1 VLHLSQYRGL
11 SVEAHQQVWKT
22 FLDGMTKAEDFTEE
36 QINALAEIEL
46 NGRQIKNILKTAQL
60 LVIDKDASLE
70 FEDVQIVTRL
80 RAAHA
85 CIPLKGR

>member
-1 VLHLSQYRGL
+1 VLHLSLQYSGL
-11 SVEAHQQVWKT
+11 SVEARRQVWKT

-60 LVIDKDASLE
+60 LVIDKMHRWSLR
-70 FEDVQIVTRL
+70 TSRL
-80 RAAHA
+80 
-85 CIPLKGR
+85 